1 MTVAQTHH
9 ELITSSNLTEFFKDS
24 VEDAANNQHLDAR
37 PDTVFYIVTLL
48 TSYTRSNRLFTASQA
63 GPQMKT
69 LAEFYFQ
76 ALSDSSSTRRNQTLR
91 ELGDLALFLSG
102 VFSDY
107 LNRRGINID
116 YCYNMGG
123 GAYAHLASC
132 GDHDAGTANLRH
144 IFEEL
149 AEKFERVV
157 DVVAEASSQT
167 QANDDQN
174 LLKLYERWLASGNPK
189 DAVRLRRLGIFPS
202 SLRTD
207 THH

>member
-1 MTVAQTHH
+1 MSVEETHN
-9 ELITSSNLTEFFKDS
+9 ELITSSNLTEFFKGS
-24 VEDAANNQHLDAR
+24 VEDAANNQHLNAN
-37 PDTVFYIVTLL
+37 PDTVYYIVRLL
-48 TSYTRSNRLFTASQA
+48 TSYTRSNQLFTSSDA

-69 LAEFYFQ
+69 LAEYYFR
-76 ALSDSSSTRRNQTLR
+76 ALADESTKRRNKSLQ

-107 LNRRGINID
+107 LSRRGINID
-116 YCYNMGG
+116 YCCNMGG

-132 GDHDAGTANLRH
+132 NDQDRRTANLRH

-149 AEKFERVV
+149 AEKFDRVV

-167 QANDDQN
+167 QANSDQT
-174 LLKLYERWLASGNPK
+174 LLKLYERWLVNGNPR

-202 SLRTD
+202 PLRSD
-207 THH
+207 IHH

>member
-1 MTVAQTHH
+1 MSVAETNH

-24 VEDAANNQHLDAR
+24 VEDAANNQHLDAK
-37 PDTVFYIVTLL
+37 PETVYYVVTVL
-48 TSYTRSNRLFTASQA
+48 TSYTHSNQLFTASDA
-63 GPQMKT
+63 GPQINS
-69 LAEFYFQ
+69 LAEFYFRAQ
-76 ALSDSSSTRRNQTLR
+76 ADESTKRRNQALR

-107 LNRRGINID
+107 LNQRGINID
-116 YCYNMGG
+116 YCCNMGG
-123 GAYAHLASC
+123 GAYAHLANSSN
-132 GDHDAGTANLRH
+132 HDQDTANLRH

-149 AEKFERVV
+149 AEKFDRVV

-167 QANDDQN
+167 QGNNDQT
-174 LLKLYERWLASGNPK
+174 LLKLYERWLANGSPR

-207 THH
+207 IRH